1 MLASEAAAPALRRG
15 PDYLAGTARLS
26 LVLAYQPGW
35 QSLADLAEIRRHIAD
50 IERSIAVFVLPGTL
64 PNSVSRRQAGRRPT
78 LVVSPGPLTGFR
90 PQRGT
95 VYQGKP
101 IAKIEQLKRLTAAG
115 VRVPRTAVLGPE
127 MTLDP
132 KVWGAFVV
140 LKPGDLAT
148 SSRGIGVGLSRTER
162 VRYRAPA
169 DYPARHPGRRGPM
182 IVQQFIDTGPHVEV
196 YRVLTLF
203 GEPLYC
209 QRMHSREPRVGLDA
223 DDAHIEAAMI
233 ASQAFDEVE
242 TFVAPRDVLDVA
254 RAAHAA
260 MPEIPLKGCD
270 IMREAGS
277 GRLYVL
283 EVNPGGNTWHFSS
296 RFLADIRRKNGAA
309 FEQERRRQFDAM
321 RTAARVLVEKTV
333 SEAA

>member
-1 MLASEAAAPALRRG
+1 MLAYEAAAPALRRG
-15 PDYLAGTARLS
+15 PGHVADTARLS
-26 LVLAYQPGW
+26 LVLAYRPGW
-35 QSLADLAEIRRHIAD
+35 QSLTDLAEIRRHVAD
-50 IERSIAVFVLPGTL
+50 IDPSIAVFALPATQ

-78 LVVSPGPLTGFR
+78 LVVSPGPLTTFR

-101 IAKIEQLKRLTAAG
+101 IAKIEQLKRLAAAG
-115 VRVPRTAVLGPE
+115 VPVPRSAVLGPGASF
-127 MTLDP
+127 DP

-140 LKPGDLAT
+140 VKPGDLVT
-148 SSRGIGVGLSRTER
+148 SSQGIGIGLRRTER
-162 VRYRAPA
+162 VRYRAPSE
-169 DYPARHPGRRGPM
+169 YPPRHPGRRAPM

-209 QRMHSREPRVGLDA
+209 QRMVSREPRVGLDA
-223 DDAHIEAAMI
+223 DDAQIESAVI

-242 TFVAPRDVLDVA
+242 TFVQPRDVLEVA

-277 GRLYVL
+277 GRLHVL

-296 RFLADIRRKNGAA
+296 RFLADIRRRNGVA